1 MSRCE
6 NCYNTSHCGEVLKRK
21 EQRQMGRSIWYST
34 VYVEVCK
41 QCKCEKC
48 KNIEHG

>member
-1 MSRCE
+1 MILCK
-6 NCYNTSHCGEVLKRK
+6 NCSKFSHCGEVLKRK
-21 EQRQMGRSIWYST
+21 EKRHMGKSIWYNI

-48 KNIEHG
+48 ESIVK